1 MFVLLLLTY
10 SIYNIFIKLNL
21 QIYIVYVTLYT
32 IVTKFVGRKE
42 ADRVGS

>member
-1 MFVLLLLTY
+1 MSQETDHDNARRVTAV
-10 SIYNIFIKLNL
+10 SIVDITHCLD
-21 QIYIVYVTLYT
+21 